1 MTFNILFTFS
11 KDHLW
16 TNEPYLKIFIIK
28 SFQIAENLNY
38 VCMHKSLKIQDL
50 VPIFWKQPD

>member
-38 VCMHKSLKIQDL
+38 VCMHKSPKIQDL